1 MSPNRQDTFDIDAVF
16 RAGDINVNTY
26 MEMQGLRGGVQ
37 IDHGGPDPADL
48 SAADR
53 FVVEEA
59 LARGGMGMI
68 LAARDVNI
76 RRVTAMKVLTAE
88 NPTDKQLLRFIE
100 EAQITGQLEHPNIV
114 PVHELGVSDS
124 GRIYYTMKMV
134 EGVTLLDVIKGVR
147 EHRHEIID
155 KYPISRLLTVF
166 AKVCDAVAFAHSRGV
181 IHRDLKPDNVMIGD
195 FGEVLLMDW
204 GLAKVVGDKAM
215 LSGMIEEDG
224 VSLEEAVNR
233 IPARQ
238 SMANQRTLE
247 GQILGTPNY
256 MPPEQAAGKISE
268 LDKRTDIYSLGGVL
282 YDLLCLRA
290 PIEGAN
296 LKEMVEKI
304 NKGYIPNPNIYNP
317 RRDSKGEIVYPDG
330 IILHHCPENRVPE
343 ATAAVAMK
351 AMSFDPNDRYQTVEE
366 LQEDIFKYQTGFATS
381 AESAS
386 PLRLL
391 TLTLKRHKRESI
403 FICIALIIAIL
414 MTAFFIINLNGKNA
428 SLIGALE
435 EIEKSEVEREKLIRA
450 IAPRMVEEAEEAI
463 QEGKWDTALRNVT
476 SSLELRPDN
485 PRGSFVKARCQ
496 MAFLQLDQAQSNF
509 KIAEALAKDDSALL
523 ADVAQYRAIVDE
535 FLPVWISNKRTL
547 DGRQLHSIA
556 NKIRALDQRL
566 ADQFL
571 EHIDHS
577 SSQSFSVGEYLEPE
591 VVRVIERDLKV
602 AITRLEADNG
612 IGAGELKA
620 LYPVQGSTGRV
631 TLELFRN
638 QGRIVDISA
647 LENVPINDLS
657 LEGTS
662 VSDLSPLAKMKL
674 SWLNLNK
681 TEVTDLSPLKNAQ
694 LIELHLE
701 ETPLSSL
708 NGIDVSQL
716 KTLFAEDSALADIS
730 ALKDA
735 PIQELQLK
743 KTKVRDLAALAGNT
757 TLTVLNAEYTLLAD
771 IGPLRGVPLR
781 DLRINRSQVRDLSP
795 LRGTPLTHLNVRKT
809 RVTDLAPLAGN
820 TTLEYL
826 NVGQNSVS
834 SLKALVGVPLTQLYA
849 DLTHVRSLNGLQ
861 GSKLSTLYVDD
872 TKITSLAP
880 LLGAP
885 LLRLS
890 ADNTR
895 ISDLSAL
902 TGLPIQTL
910 SIENTAVADIAILGT
925 LPLAEISLIRCK
937 RITALTSLL
946 SCKTLVKAKVPV
958 HLDPCVLKPLPNL
971 SQVSD
976 SRGHLKDIK
985 IVCP

>member
-317 RRDSKGEIVYPDG
+317 RRDSKG
-330 IILHHCPENRVPE
+330 
-343 ATAAVAMK
+343 
-351 AMSFDPNDRYQTVEE
+351 
-366 LQEDIFKYQTGFATS
+366 
-381 AESAS
+381 
-386 PLRLL
+386 
-391 TLTLKRHKRESI
+391 
-403 FICIALIIAIL
+403 
-414 MTAFFIINLNGKNA
+414 
-428 SLIGALE
+428 
-435 EIEKSEVEREKLIRA
+435 
-450 IAPRMVEEAEEAI
+450 
-463 QEGKWDTALRNVT
+463 
-476 SSLELRPDN
+476 
-485 PRGSFVKARCQ
+485 
-496 MAFLQLDQAQSNF
+496 
-509 KIAEALAKDDSALL
+509 
-523 ADVAQYRAIVDE
+523 
-535 FLPVWISNKRTL
+535 
-547 DGRQLHSIA
+547 
-556 NKIRALDQRL
+556 
-566 ADQFL
+566 
-571 EHIDHS
+571 
-577 SSQSFSVGEYLEPE
+577 
-591 VVRVIERDLKV
+591 
-602 AITRLEADNG
+602 
-612 IGAGELKA
+612 
-620 LYPVQGSTGRV
+620 
-631 TLELFRN
+631 
-638 QGRIVDISA
+638 
-647 LENVPINDLS
+647 
-657 LEGTS
+657 
-662 VSDLSPLAKMKL
+662 
-674 SWLNLNK
+674 
-681 TEVTDLSPLKNAQ
+681 
-694 LIELHLE
+694 
-701 ETPLSSL
+701 
-708 NGIDVSQL
+708 
-716 KTLFAEDSALADIS
+716 
-730 ALKDA
+730 
-735 PIQELQLK
+735 
-743 KTKVRDLAALAGNT
+743 
-757 TLTVLNAEYTLLAD
+757 
-771 IGPLRGVPLR
+771 
-781 DLRINRSQVRDLSP
+781 
-795 LRGTPLTHLNVRKT
+795 
-809 RVTDLAPLAGN
+809 
-820 TTLEYL
+820 
-826 NVGQNSVS
+826 
-834 SLKALVGVPLTQLYA
+834 
-849 DLTHVRSLNGLQ
+849 
-861 GSKLSTLYVDD
+861 
-872 TKITSLAP
+872 
-880 LLGAP
+880 
-885 LLRLS
+885 
-890 ADNTR
+890 
-895 ISDLSAL
+895 
-902 TGLPIQTL
+902 
-910 SIENTAVADIAILGT
+910 
-925 LPLAEISLIRCK
+925 
-937 RITALTSLL
+937 
-946 SCKTLVKAKVPV
+946 
-958 HLDPCVLKPLPNL
+958 
-971 SQVSD
+971 
-976 SRGHLKDIK
+976 
-985 IVCP
+985 